1 MKDCTPE
8 ALGHRYRADIPLI
21 ITIMSPKHDHQE
33 NVFYTDLTGPFYEM
47 CATYSCYGTLD
58 VPQHQQDAQE
68 DYDELKHLVPF
79 ISLAN
84 ETMIEDENSD
94 TDETTD
100 AWMSNAVRLYN
111 SIQQIT
117 SLLNTNASSYTYKDI
132 ILQASESLEDKN
144 QSDQPHVSF
153 MTEHEVA
160 MFESSIASF
169 MTSTASQI
177 DTLRQSLEGTNSA
190 MNLSEDI
197 YTHRSGILSHLLCE
211 LKQIMKGFQLMQH
224 MRHREEL
231 ELYHDPLKCV
241 YHQSHDEMD
250 DLLDMSMDD
259 GMEDNLEP
267 DEEFLNELDRNE
279 EEFQALFNV
288 DDDREYQRIV
298 EEPLPSIPMILTGG
312 PSRNEENKRTQSE
325 TPNNTT
331 DKRLPV
337 QPPLMKQND
346 RSNKVQ
352 WKDQQT
358 PKPTPVTTL
367 PTETESYENQ
377 SAVLQ
382 QEQVFLAASVQ
393 NTKLDAAQKVE
404 SQMMQITSL
413 LSQFSSLISEQQEEI
428 QVIADAT
435 TKSRD
440 NVKKGGEK
448 LVQATEQRKKSRHY
462 FAWVIF
468 GLGLLLLFLNAVIA

>member
-1 MKDCTPE
+1 
-8 ALGHRYRADIPLI
+8 
-21 ITIMSPKHDHQE
+21 MSPKHDHKE
-33 NVFYTDLTGPFYEM
+33 HVFYTELTGPFYEM
-47 CATYSCYGTLD
+47 CAIYSCYGSLD
-58 VPQHQQDAQE
+58 VPQQQQDAQE
-68 DYDELKHLVPF
+68 DSDELQHLVPF

-84 ETMIEDENSD
+84 ETMIDDENSD

-117 SLLNTNASSYTYKDI
+117 SLLNTNSSSYTYKDI
-132 ILQASESLEDKN
+132 ILQASESLDDQN
-144 QSDQPHVSF
+144 QSDQQRVSV
-153 MTEHEVA
+153 MTEHEVS

-169 MTSTASQI
+169 MTSTATQI
-177 DTLRQSLEGTNSA
+177 DTLRQSLEGTNSS

-197 YTHRSGILSHLLCE
+197 YTHRSGILSHLLSE
-211 LKQIMKGFQLMQH
+211 LKEIMKEFQSMQH

-250 DLLDMSMDD
+250 DLLNMTMDG

-298 EEPLPSIPMILTGG
+298 QEPLPSFPMMLSGQ
-312 PSRNEENKRTQSE
+312 SRNEENGPTQSE
-325 TPNNTT
+325 KTLNNTS

-337 QPPLMKQND
+337 QPPFMKQDD

-352 WKDQQT
+352 WKDQAT
-358 PKPTPVTTL
+358 SRSRPVTTL
-367 PTETESYENQ
+367 PTEAESYENQ

-382 QEQVFLAASVQ
+382 QEQVFLTASIQ

-435 TKSRD
+435 TKSRE
-440 NVKKGGEK
+440 NVNKGREK
-448 LVQATEQRKKSRHY
+448 LVQATEQRKRSRHY

-468 GLGLLLLFLNAVIA
+468 SLGFLLLFLNAVIA

>member
-1 MKDCTPE
+1 
-8 ALGHRYRADIPLI
+8 
-21 ITIMSPKHDHQE
+21 MSPKHDHKE
-33 NVFYTDLTGPFYEM
+33 HVFYTELTGPFYEM
-47 CATYSCYGTLD
+47 CATYSCYGSLD
-58 VPQHQQDAQE
+58 VPQQQQDAQE
-68 DYDELKHLVPF
+68 DSDELQHLVPF

-84 ETMIEDENSD
+84 ETMIDDENSD

-117 SLLNTNASSYTYKDI
+117 SLLNTNSSSYTYKDI
-132 ILQASESLEDKN
+132 ILQASESLDDQN
-144 QSDQPHVSF
+144 QSDQQRVSV
-153 MTEHEVA
+153 MTEHEVS

-169 MTSTASQI
+169 MTSTATQI
-177 DTLRQSLEGTNSA
+177 DTLRQSLEGTNSS

-197 YTHRSGILSHLLCE
+197 YTHRSGILSHLLSE
-211 LKQIMKGFQLMQH
+211 LKEIMKEFQSMQH

-250 DLLDMSMDD
+250 DLLNMTMDG

-298 EEPLPSIPMILTGG
+298 QEPLPSFPMMLSGQ
-312 PSRNEENKRTQSE
+312 SRNEENGSTQSE
-325 TPNNTT
+325 KTLNNTS

-337 QPPLMKQND
+337 QPPFMKQDD

-352 WKDQQT
+352 WKDQAT
-358 PKPTPVTTL
+358 SRSRPVTTL
-367 PTETESYENQ
+367 PTEAESYENQ

-382 QEQVFLAASVQ
+382 QEQVFLTASVQ

-435 TKSRD
+435 TKSRE
-440 NVKKGGEK
+440 NVNKGREK
-448 LVQATEQRKKSRHY
+448 LVQATEQRKRSRHY

-468 GLGLLLLFLNAVIA
+468 SLGFLLLFLNAVIA

>member
-1 MKDCTPE
+1 
-8 ALGHRYRADIPLI
+8 
-21 ITIMSPKHDHQE
+21 MSPKHDHKE
-33 NVFYTDLTGPFYEM
+33 HVFYTELTGPFYEM
-47 CATYSCYGTLD
+47 CAIYSCYGSLD
-58 VPQHQQDAQE
+58 VHQQQQDAQE
-68 DYDELKHLVPF
+68 DSDELQHLVPF

-84 ETMIEDENSD
+84 ETMIDDENSD

-117 SLLNTNASSYTYKDI
+117 SLLNTNSSSYTYKDI
-132 ILQASESLEDKN
+132 ILQASESLDDQN
-144 QSDQPHVSF
+144 QSDQQRVSV
-153 MTEHEVA
+153 MTEHEVS

-169 MTSTASQI
+169 MTSTATQI
-177 DTLRQSLEGTNSA
+177 DTLRQSLEGTNSS

-197 YTHRSGILSHLLCE
+197 YTHRSGILSHLLSE
-211 LKQIMKGFQLMQH
+211 LKEIMKEFQSMQH

-250 DLLDMSMDD
+250 DLLNMTMDG

-298 EEPLPSIPMILTGG
+298 QEPLPSFPMMLSGQ
-312 PSRNEENKRTQSE
+312 SRNEENGPTQSE
-325 TPNNTT
+325 KTLNNTS

-337 QPPLMKQND
+337 QPPFMKQDD

-352 WKDQQT
+352 WKDQAT
-358 PKPTPVTTL
+358 SRSRPVTTL
-367 PTETESYENQ
+367 PTEAESYENQ

-382 QEQVFLAASVQ
+382 QEQVFLTASVQ

-435 TKSRD
+435 TKSRE
-440 NVKKGGEK
+440 NVNKGREK
-448 LVQATEQRKKSRHY
+448 LVQATEQRKRSRHY

-468 GLGLLLLFLNAVIA
+468 SLGFLLLFLNAVIA